1 MSTELSSFVT
11 MPVALFNIIWH
22 LKKPEVQVLNYC
34 ETHPLPYKLTN
45 YLRKLFITKFKLIK
59 KDINDELHI
68 F

>member
-45 YLRKLFITKFKLIK
+45 YLRKTFHHKVQIYQKRYK
-59 KDINDELHI
+59 
-68 F
+68 